1 MSKKSIDERLAYVE
15 DALKMRDTLT
25 TRVLVIQ
32 DRSGSMGSRIPQT
45 ISGYNEYIG
54 DLANDHSDEAFL
66 TLVQFDD
73 RYEVKEEST
82 PVAKVNPLG
91 EDTFVPRGM
100 TALLDAVGKGITEF
114 KRTLGKDDRAFV
126 VIMTDGGENASREW
140 TSSQVSDLIRE
151 CEDTDRFTFIFLGA
165 GQDSWSGGQLLGLR
179 RNQTSFYGENA
190 NDHKVAFASLS
201 STTRRYRGSG
211 AMTMEAPGA
220 TVSSLM
226 ANEGAEVELE
236 TTSTTGKEE
245 SSKESSKESS
255 TAGDQ
260 N

>member
-1 MSKKSIDERLAYVE
+1 MSKKSIEERLEFVE
-15 DALKMRDTLT
+15 DALRTRDTLT

-45 ISGYNEYIG
+45 ISGYNEYVG
-54 DLANDHSDEAFL
+54 DLANDKSDEAFL

-82 PVAKVNPLG
+82 PVAKVKSLD

-126 VIMTDGGENASREW
+126 VIMTDGGENSSREW
-140 TSSQVSDLIRE
+140 TSRQVSDLIRE
-151 CEDTDRFTFIFLGA
+151 CEDTERFTFVFLGA

-179 RNQTSFYGENA
+179 RNQSSFYGENA

-201 STTRRYRGSG
+201 STTRSYRGSG
-211 AMTMEAPGA
+211 AMVMDSAGA
-220 TVSSLM
+220 TVSNLM
-226 ANEGAEVELE
+226 AEGGAEVELE
-236 TTSTTGKEE
+236 DASSTSVKNTDKSSEKSSTTG
-245 SSKESSKESS
+245 
-255 TAGDQ
+255 GRR
-260 N
+260 

>member
-15 DALKMRDTLT
+15 DALRVGDTLT

-54 DLANDHSDEAFL
+54 DLANDNSDEAFL

-82 PVAKVNPLG
+82 PVAKVNPLD
-91 EDTFVPRGM
+91 EETFVPRGM
-100 TALLDAVGKGITEF
+100 TALLDAVGRGITEF

-126 VIMTDGGENASREW
+126 VIMTDGGENNSREW
-140 TSSQVSDLIRE
+140 TSHQVSDLIRE
-151 CEDTDRFTFIFLGA
+151 CEDTGHFTFIFLGA

-179 RNQTSFYGENA
+179 RNQAAFYGAGAHNHA
-190 NDHKVAFASLS
+190 KAFSSLT

-211 AMTMEAPGA
+211 EMAMAAPGA

-236 TTSTTGKEE
+236 TNSTTGKEE
-245 SSKESSKESS
+245 SDKKSS
-255 TAGDQ
+255 TAGDRH
-260 N
+260 